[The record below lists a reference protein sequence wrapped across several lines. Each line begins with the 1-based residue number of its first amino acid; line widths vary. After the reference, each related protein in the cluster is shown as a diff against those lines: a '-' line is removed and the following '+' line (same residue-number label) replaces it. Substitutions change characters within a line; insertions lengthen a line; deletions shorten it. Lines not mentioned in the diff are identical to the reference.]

1 MANRILE
8 GVRRQCLRTK
18 GKEIFVVGPIGP
30 MPAFLL
36 QSGFVPEFPLRNL
49 IPKITGNKGSF
60 ILKDLSNPLYGLDQE
75 DGKKE
80 SV

>member
-1 MANRILE
+1 MSSNQRERNLRRGSYRTYARILASI
-8 GVRRQCLRTK
+8 RIC
-18 GKEIFVVGPIGP
+18 
-30 MPAFLL
+30 
-36 QSGFVPEFPLRNL
+36 PEFPLRNL